1 MLLTLKSIEVVLGGI
16 PFKMSTFHVKHSFP
30 NLEEIGDEVY
40 VYKGFLSKEEVSKYL
55 KIILDQKEW
64 LDGAQFGKA
73 TIETFSNQVFGDILK
88 KIQDNIALENMF
100 LEFTP
105 SVTKIKN
112 GKGMEEHSDDC
123 PYCWKERNPKINIQD
138 HESKRCV
145 LYGIVVYFSEF
156 TGGEIYYPQ
165 QSVSFKPGPGDLV
178 MHSTKRYCEH
188 GVKPVIDGTRYS
200 IAPYIVQ
207 YHSESDA
214 QKRHDFWNSY
224 PDSLKVVD

>member
-1 MLLTLKSIEVVLGGI
+1 
-16 PFKMSTFHVKHSFP
+16 MSNFHVKHSFP

-40 VYKGFLSKEEVSKYL
+40 VYKGFLSKEELNKYL
-55 KIILDQKEW
+55 QIILDQKEW
-64 LDGAQFGKA
+64 QDGAQFSKP
-73 TIETFSNQVFGDILK
+73 TIETFGNNVFGDILK
-88 KIQDNIALENMF
+88 KIQDTITLKDMF
-100 LEFTP
+100 IEFTP
-105 SVTKIKN
+105 GITKIKS

-123 PYCWKERNPKINIQD
+123 PYCWNNRDPQIIIGDK
-138 HESKRCV
+138 ESKRCV

-165 QSVSFKPGPGDLV
+165 QSLYFKPEPGDLV

-188 GVKPVIDGTRYS
+188 GVKPVIDGTRYTL
-200 IAPYIVQ
+200 APYIVQ

-214 QKRHDFWNSY
+214 QKTHDFWNNY